1 MQGLSSQIP
10 EHFYLPTLGSSAV
23 MFALTT
29 AFALTFAETQIM
41 FFVFPMK
48 AKYLIFSMLLIMSA
62 LAVSAQKGQDNK
74 GGDGKT
80 PGKGAAMYINRTG
93 DLIVKAHKSVKT
105 NKVYTG
111 YLQKAQEKQVKAIEL
126 FKANNMKEAVK
137 NSYVARRYAFMAY
150 EANAGKVPDD
160 WKMNENE
167 VRVVHRMLPKPPQ
180 DADLKAEVSNTDKK
194 TEEDHCAV
202 LFFGV
207 RIY

>member
-1 MQGLSSQIP
+1 
-10 EHFYLPTLGSSAV
+10 
-23 MFALTT
+23 
-29 AFALTFAETQIM
+29 
-41 FFVFPMK
+41 MK

-194 TEEDHCAV
+194 TEEEQTPVSDPKGTEKV
-202 LFFGV
+202 GDDTDNTPDNKSDGKTEDKPNNGKKNGKTNG
-207 RIY
+207 